1 VGPDFALAAT
11 HAATVVFPSIQ
22 NWSKPVVKKEIAQMT
37 SKRFSILV
45 ALSALVV
52 CFFQAV
58 PARAQGTYEWSL
70 AAQATA
76 DECFQGN
83 VNNGMTPGQIS
94 ANNASFSS
102 HYPPGLSTADVANC
116 VASGALPKV
125 NQAYVWGLT
134 QVGQNIW
141 FGTVSNTLCLV
152 LDSYYGSVPNPS
164 ENSSWVCDYKDN
176 PAEDAKPPRI
186 FVYNSGTNVL
196 TDLTSKVLA
205 AGDGARLSKTI
216 GLRSAGNLNG
226 VVFFAGLTQSIS
238 TLSSP
243 VAMYAF
249 NAQTQAYLGSY
260 LFDGSDASHP
270 YYNDIRKWLVAN
282 GQLYTGVEKPDG
294 AIVNGAILK
303 WTGSLANPFS
313 FVEVGHIVG
322 EPAYLVAH
330 SDGHI
335 YTTTWGAGGN
345 LFGMSLYM
353 SPQVDPTTGL
363 TAADA
368 DNWTAV
374 WNLNQYEVEPSALQV
389 GGAMESFGGYLYF
402 GTMHVP
408 GTGLV
413 GFGKLYPNGTVN
425 TTTFLDTYRAIA
437 IFRTQG
443 FDPQLQTQPSVE
455 LLYGSA
461 TLPQYDPN
469 TDTWSTVP
477 NNMGGVSPTFGAAGF
492 GNLFNNYTWS
502 MAVFNNQ
509 LYVGTMDW
517 SFLATNGNEASQVP
531 AIIKSYAPSFYGA
544 DLWMF
549 SDTQSAATAVNISG
563 MGNYTSYGIRN
574 MLADDQNLWIGMA
587 NPMNLRTDPS
597 NYPGGWK
604 LIDFPTQNGAPI
616 ITWYNPP
623 DIVYG
628 TQLSVVQLNAT
639 ANVEGTFYYTPPIAT
654 VLNAGAGQMLSTT
667 FAPYGSGNQ
676 YGKAVAIN
684 VLKAGTSSTV
694 TPSAQNVLLKSTL
707 TLSAHVAS
715 STTGIPTGTVTF
727 MDGATALGSPAALDG
742 NGNASMN
749 TSTLAAGAHPI
760 TVVYSGDSN
769 YVGSTSPASN
779 ATVQDFQ
786 FNIGSGDVTSAN
798 VLPGGVA
805 VFNITVAPTYG
816 GYFPNDVVLTLF
828 GLPAGDTYTITPSTI
843 PAGSGA
849 ISVVVTV
856 HTASTTALNGN
867 FASGLT
873 FALLL
878 PLAGLWRLRRRIRGA
893 GLAVLLLMLG
903 LALAGINGCNG
914 KSAGYFVAQPQTSTL
929 TMTATSGN
937 LQHTIT
943 LNLTVQ

>member
-1 VGPDFALAAT
+1 
-11 HAATVVFPSIQ
+11 
-22 NWSKPVVKKEIAQMT
+22 
-37 SKRFSILV
+37 
-45 ALSALVV
+45 
-52 CFFQAV
+52 
-58 PARAQGTYEWSL
+58 
-70 AAQATA
+70 
-76 DECFQGN
+76 
-83 VNNGMTPGQIS
+83 
-94 ANNASFSS
+94 
-102 HYPPGLSTADVANC
+102 
-116 VASGALPKV
+116 
-125 NQAYVWGLT
+125 
-134 QVGQNIW
+134 
-141 FGTVSNTLCLV
+141 
-152 LDSYYGSVPNPS
+152 
-164 ENSSWVCDYKDN
+164 
-176 PAEDAKPPRI
+176 
-186 FVYNSGTNVL
+186 
-196 TDLTSKVLA
+196 
-205 AGDGARLSKTI
+205 
-216 GLRSAGNLNG
+216 
-226 VVFFAGLTQSIS
+226 
-238 TLSSP
+238 
-243 VAMYAF
+243 
-249 NAQTQAYLGSY
+249 
-260 LFDGSDASHP
+260 
-270 YYNDIRKWLVAN
+270 
-282 GQLYTGVEKPDG
+282 
-294 AIVNGAILK
+294 
-303 WTGSLANPFS
+303 
-313 FVEVGHIVG
+313 
-322 EPAYLVAH
+322 
-330 SDGHI
+330 
-335 YTTTWGAGGN
+335 
-345 LFGMSLYM
+345 
-353 SPQVDPTTGL
+353 
-363 TAADA
+363 
-368 DNWTAV
+368 
-374 WNLNQYEVEPSALQV
+374 
-389 GGAMESFGGYLYF
+389 
-402 GTMHVP
+402 
-408 GTGLV
+408 
-413 GFGKLYPNGTVN
+413 
-425 TTTFLDTYRAIA
+425 
-437 IFRTQG
+437 
-443 FDPQLQTQPSVE
+443 
-455 LLYGSA
+455 
-461 TLPQYDPN
+461 
-469 TDTWSTVP
+469 
-477 NNMGGVSPTFGAAGF
+477 
-492 GNLFNNYTWS
+492 
-502 MAVFNNQ
+502 
-509 LYVGTMDW
+509 
-517 SFLATNGNEASQVP
+517 
-531 AIIKSYAPSFYGA
+531 
-544 DLWMF
+544 
-549 SDTQSAATAVNISG
+549 
-563 MGNYTSYGIRN
+563 